1 MATDTGGVVMKQ
13 DEVLN
18 SLAISQGYADTLAPE
33 TLRRIEALK
42 GLINVQD
49 RGRIAAFGREEQA
62 KLGKF
67 TDSILGGIGTDELT
81 GAEDLLNKVV
91 NEINGYNNACEKENK
106 GLFSFFKKQQSRLEA
121 IQEKYHSVESSIDA
135 LAEGLRARDVALT
148 KLSASLEVMHRENL
162 ELYNFLTMLIY
173 AGDQVLQEENKKL
186 QELKQTVTSLE
197 SSVLEAQR
205 ISDREDYIKSF
216 ERRLYDLKV
225 TRTVA
230 LQQGPQIRMIQKNVD
245 KVSETI
251 RSTLANAI
259 PIWKN
264 QMLIALGM
272 EMAKEGADLTSN
284 TISSI
289 NQSLVETLN
298 RSCGI
303 AEGAIAKKREEAKR
317 LEEKQTE
324 LRTAVLAYTNCA

>member
-1 MATDTGGVVMKQ
+1 MV
-13 DEVLN
+13 
-18 SLAISQGYADTLAPE
+18 
-33 TLRRIEALK
+33 
-42 GLINVQD
+42 LINVQD
-49 RGRIAAFGREEQA
+49 RGRFAAFGREEQA
-62 KLGKF
+62 KLSRF
-67 TDSILGGIGTDELT
+67 TDSILQGIGTEELT
-81 GAEDLLNKVV
+81 GADDLLKKVIS
-91 NEINGYNNACEKENK
+91 EINGYNNACEKEGK
-106 GLFSFFKKQQSRLEA
+106 GLFSFFKKQQSRIEA
-121 IQEKYHSVESSIDA
+121 IKEKYHSAESSIDA
-135 LAEGLRARDVALT
+135 LAEALRARDVALT

-173 AGDQVLQEENKKL
+173 AGDQVLEEEGKRI
-186 QELKQTVTSLE
+186 QELKQTVTSLG

-205 ISDREDYIKSF
+205 ISNREDHIKSF

-272 EMAKEGADLTSN
+272 EMAKESADLTSN
-284 TISSI
+284 TISSV

-298 RSCGI
+298 RSCEV
-303 AEGAIAKKREEAKR
+303 AQTAITKRKEEAKR
-317 LEEKQTE
+317 LGEKQIE
-324 LRTAVLAYTNCA
+324 LKLAVSAYAS